1 MKKRRRRKSDVTA
14 PETDES
20 LQEIPAAEEQEQ
32 AEVEESA
39 EKIEQEKQ
47 QETETEKKEKRRR
60 RRHGRKNRLK
70 ITWGKK
76 QWIITGSILAAIIV
90 IYLGI
95 SAFFINHFYFGT
107 QINGQN
113 FSAKTADDVKDYI
126 KQQVSGYELTIRE
139 RNNETDTIRGSEIE
153 LTYKENDDIEKA
165 LKAQHPLLWIT
176 AFFSNS
182 SADVTVEVGYSE
194 EKLNEKIQS
203 LKAVTREQ
211 TEPSSAY
218 PKFNGTVFEIQPEVS
233 GNAVDTEVFHEK
245 ITQYITEFRS
255 ELNMNDEGC
264 YKKPQYTKNSEEVK
278 AACDTMN
285 RYCKA
290 SITYKMDEDV
300 VVDATL
306 ISEWLTCDENMNV
319 SLNYDSVRAW
329 MREFGKKYDTVGTT
343 RTITTPTGKT
353 VQVSGG
359 TYGWSVNEDEETQT
373 LITSIENVEI
383 VEKEPAYKQTAASRG
398 AQDWGNTYLEVDL
411 STQHMW
417 YIVDGAVA
425 LETDIVTGKPSTG
438 NSTPTGVYSVVEKK
452 RDKTLVGKID
462 PSTGKPEYETPVSYW
477 MRITWTG
484 IGFHDASW
492 QSAFGG
498 SRYLTNG
505 SHGCINMPVSKAA
518 SLYEMLAMGTPAIV
532 HN

>member
-1 MKKRRRRKSDVTA
+1 MKKRRRRKSNA
-14 PETDES
+14 PVPEGDES
-20 LQEIPAAEEQEQ
+20 VKPISETEDQ
-32 AEVEESA
+32 AEAEDIDISEDTITEESA
-39 EKIEQEKQ
+39 E
-47 QETETEKKEKRRR
+47 ETKKGRRR
-60 RRHGRKNRLK
+60 RRRRGKKNHLK
-70 ITWGKK
+70 IQWGKK
-76 QWIITGSILAAIIV
+76 QWIITGGVLGGLLV

-95 SAFFINHFYFGT
+95 SAFFISHFYFGT
-107 QINGQN
+107 QINGQD
-113 FSAKTADDVKDYI
+113 FSAKTTDDVKKYM

-139 RNNETDTIRGSEIE
+139 RNNETDIIKGSEIG
-153 LTYKENDDIEKA
+153 LTYKENDEIEKA
-165 LKAQHPLLWIT
+165 LEAQNPLLWPSS
-176 AFFSNS
+176 FFSNS
-182 SADVTVEVGYSE
+182 SADVTIEVGYDE
-194 EKLNEKIQS
+194 ESLNEKIQS

-211 TEPSSAY
+211 TEPTSAH
-218 PKFNGTVFEIQPEVS
+218 PIFNGNVYEIEPEVS
-233 GNAVDTEVFHEK
+233 GNAIDLEVFTEK
-245 ITQYITEFRS
+245 IREYITEFRE
-255 ELNMNDEGC
+255 ELNMNDEKC
-264 YKKPQYTKNSEEVK
+264 YKQPQYTKDSEEVK
-278 AACDTMN
+278 TACDTMN
-285 RYCKA
+285 QYCKA
-290 SITYKMDEDV
+290 SITYTMDEDV
-300 VVDATL
+300 VVDAAL
-306 ISEWLTCDENMNV
+306 ISQWLTCDENMAV

-329 MREFGKKYDTVGTT
+329 MREFGKKYDTVGST

-373 LITSIENVEI
+373 LINSIENAEAVT
-383 VEKEPAYKQTAASRG
+383 KEPSYKQTAASRG

-417 YIVDGAVA
+417 YIVDGSVA

-492 QSAFGG
+492 QSSFGG
-498 SRYLTNG
+498 NRYVTNG
-505 SHGCINMPVSKAA
+505 SHGCINMPVGKAA
-518 SLYEMLAMGTPAIV
+518 SLYDMLAMGTPAII